1 MNKSLEEKRNKIIEY
16 NKMIKGQENLKKLIK
31 NNIINKKQF
40 ENMKEEFDKKIKNKM
55 ELYINKFIQQFVQV
69 INIKNNELIELYLNK
84 LKKYENERQ
93 FEFEEK
99 KVKNEKLKL
108 DFIKII
114 NSSQKTFNK
123 RCKQCEEY
131 PIKGI
136 LYECSKCEGY
146 YLCEKCEEI
155 NYLNKNHQHN
165 FIKIRDFSSKD
176 KIDEKKMKNNHK
188 TKKIFLNYF

>member
-16 NKMIKGQENLKKLIK
+16 NKIIKGQENLKKLIK

-40 ENMKEEFDKKIKNKM
+40 ENIKEEFDKKIKNKI
-55 ELYINKFIQQFVQV
+55 ELYINKFIKKFVEE
-69 INIKNNELIELYLNK
+69 IKIKTNELIESYINK
-84 LKKYENERQ
+84 LNKYENERQ
-93 FEFEEK
+93 FEFKEK
-99 KVKNEKLKL
+99 NEKNEKLKL

-146 YLCEKCEEI
+146 YLCEKCEEL
-155 NYLNKNHQHN
+155 NYLNKNHQHY
-165 FIKIRDFSSKD
+165 FIKIRDVSSKD
-176 KIDEKKMKNNHK
+176 KIDEKKIKINHK
-188 TKKIFLNYF
+188 KKKIFLNYF